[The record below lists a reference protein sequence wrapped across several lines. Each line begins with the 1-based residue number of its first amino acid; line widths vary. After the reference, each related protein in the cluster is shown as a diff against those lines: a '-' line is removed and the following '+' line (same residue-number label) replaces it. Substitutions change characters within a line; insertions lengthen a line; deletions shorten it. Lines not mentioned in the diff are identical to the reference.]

1 MMDPIAVLFGSFALM
16 LVLGVPIAY
25 SLGLSSAI
33 VMLMLDVPLSI
44 IAQTAYHGLDSF
56 VLLAVPFFML
66 VGVLMTTAGL
76 TDRLLELARAMFG
89 RSRGA
94 TGKVNV
100 VASCLFGGVSG
111 SSVADVAGI
120 GSVLIR
126 AMIKEGYPPE
136 FAVAVTAA
144 SSTISIILPPSIFLV
159 VYGSLGNISIGALF
173 LAGVVPGVLIAV
185 TQIAYCAYLARRD
198 NHPRGEPF
206 SIVRLLQALRH
217 GILPFGVTVIVIGGI
232 RGGWFTATEAAVIAV
247 VYALA
252 LGALVYRSIGVHRF
266 LQALGDATEYLGP
279 TLFCVAMGM
288 VFGWVMSYLDVP
300 ALVGELVQ
308 GMELPATIVLLMVMI
323 LFVIVGTF
331 ESGVASIVIFLPII
345 QPMTMAVGLDQVHV
359 GIIVCTTLALGLITP
374 PYGLCLLLAARIG
387 NISVEKAVVSLLP
400 WIGIFLA
407 VVVAMVFFPAISLAL
422 PRWLV
427 PEFMN

>member
-1 MMDPIAVLFGSFALM
+1 
-16 LVLGVPIAY
+16 
-25 SLGLSSAI
+25 
-33 VMLMLDVPLSI
+33 
-44 IAQTAYHGLDSF
+44 
-56 VLLAVPFFML
+56 
-66 VGVLMTTAGL
+66 
-76 TDRLLELARAMFG
+76 
-89 RSRGA
+89 
-94 TGKVNV
+94 
-100 VASCLFGGVSG
+100 
-111 SSVADVAGI
+111 
-120 GSVLIR
+120 
-126 AMIKEGYPPE
+126 
-136 FAVAVTAA
+136 
-144 SSTISIILPPSIFLV
+144 
-159 VYGSLGNISIGALF
+159 
-173 LAGVVPGVLIAV
+173 
-185 TQIAYCAYLARRD
+185 
-198 NHPRGEPF
+198 
-206 SIVRLLQALRH
+206 
-217 GILPFGVTVIVIGGI
+217 
-232 RGGWFTATEAAVIAV
+232 
-247 VYALA
+247 
-252 LGALVYRSIGVHRF
+252 
-266 LQALGDATEYLGP
+266 LGDATEYLGP